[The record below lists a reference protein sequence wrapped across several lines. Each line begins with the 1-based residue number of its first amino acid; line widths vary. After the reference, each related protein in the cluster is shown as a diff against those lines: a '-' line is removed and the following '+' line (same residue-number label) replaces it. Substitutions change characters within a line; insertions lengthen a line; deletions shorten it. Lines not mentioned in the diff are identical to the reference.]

1 MLTRGGA
8 YDGWDGVVV
17 LLCVV
22 EELQDIISSDDSGLA
37 GENVLAAH
45 DCGCGMYSFMCG
57 FWGIF
62 IVKSSVD
69 LRGYYVY
76 EVVV

>member
-1 MLTRGGA
+1 MLERVRA

-45 DCGCGMYSFMCG
+45 DCGC
-57 FWGIF
+57 
-62 IVKSSVD
+62 D
-69 LRGYYVY
+69 L
-76 EVVV
+76 

>member
-1 MLTRGGA
+1 MLERGRA
-8 YDGWDGVVV
+8 YDRWDGVVV

-45 DCGCGMYSFMCG
+45 DCGCDMYWFMCG
-57 FWGIF
+57 LG
-62 IVKSSVD
+62 VSLS
-69 LRGYYVY
+69 
-76 EVVV
+76 